1 MAEAPFPDC
10 LRGRPVQSYVMRLP
24 VVFLIALLLP
34 AGVLAEP
41 VRLTTDSDGQL
52 IGPLSEY
59 LEDPGGSLSLN
70 DVQIENVVFRPTA
83 MQRPG
88 FGYTPSAYWF
98 RFDVQNDR
106 RTSTVAL
113 IELVSLIDSIRVF
126 VLKENRVVQEFEAG
140 RWLPMEKR
148 AWPHRNFLFPIR
160 LESQEQVTVY
170 MRFQSQG
177 SLLLPLTLWSQE
189 AFARKDHVEQF
200 VFGIYFGIIFVMA
213 AYNLFL
219 FWSVR
224 DLSYLYYV
232 LYIAGFGLIFAGVW
246 GFGHELLWNWN
257 MWWANYSLPF
267 FIAFSCFWMLLFTMR
282 FLNTR
287 QIMGYV
293 DYGFRALAVVAG
305 LTMLFVLFSG
315 MYGAGVRAALYLAL
329 ATTALVLASSIIA
342 LVRGY
347 RPARYF
353 LLAFVA
359 LLVATVV
366 VVFRNL
372 ALLPYNWF
380 TNYSTLAGSAAEV
393 VLLSL
398 ALGDR
403 INTLRRERDLLQQQA
418 LEQERRLADSFAR
431 FVPRE
436 FLNLLGK
443 QDITQ
448 IELGDQI
455 QRSMTV
461 LFSDIRSFTTL
472 SESMSP
478 AENFNFLNAYLKRM
492 GPCIRSNGGFID
504 KYIGDAIMA
513 LFPGPADDAL
523 RAAIAMEASLAEYNQ
538 HRQNSNY
545 APVEIGIGIHTGT
558 LMLGT
563 IGTELRMQG
572 TVISDAVNLGSRLEG
587 LTQPYGARILVS
599 EETYGRLSPEL
610 QSGMRY
616 LGRVTVKGKRK
627 AVDIYECFISRA
639 EPARRLR
646 QSTLAQFETA
656 VAHLL
661 AGRVETARQGFEAVL
676 ALDPEDR
683 AARHYLERILSPPID
698 TGRTSPNLL

>member
-1 MAEAPFPDC
+1 
-10 LRGRPVQSYVMRLP
+10 
-24 VVFLIALLLP
+24 
-34 AGVLAEP
+34 
-41 VRLTTDSDGQL
+41 
-52 IGPLSEY
+52 
-59 LEDPGGSLSLN
+59 
-70 DVQIENVVFRPTA
+70 
-83 MQRPG
+83 
-88 FGYTPSAYWF
+88 
-98 RFDVQNDR
+98 
-106 RTSTVAL
+106 
-113 IELVSLIDSIRVF
+113 
-126 VLKENRVVQEFEAG
+126 
-140 RWLPMEKR
+140 
-148 AWPHRNFLFPIR
+148 
-160 LESQEQVTVY
+160 
-170 MRFQSQG
+170 
-177 SLLLPLTLWSQE
+177 
-189 AFARKDHVEQF
+189 
-200 VFGIYFGIIFVMA
+200 
-213 AYNLFL
+213 
-219 FWSVR
+219 
-224 DLSYLYYV
+224 
-232 LYIAGFGLIFAGVW
+232 
-246 GFGHELLWNWN
+246 
-257 MWWANYSLPF
+257 
-267 FIAFSCFWMLLFTMR
+267 
-282 FLNTR
+282 
-287 QIMGYV
+287 
-293 DYGFRALAVVAG
+293 
-305 LTMLFVLFSG
+305 MLFVLFSG

-698 TGRTSPNLL
+698 TGRTSPDLL